1 MITVSSKSSPD
12 PGETVSR
19 DDPLV
24 CTVLHPFV
32 AEDKWQVTVQTS
44 DVIYV
49 GSRLKTGWWFVH
61 KVRIPLAEANVRFW
75 RLEKTQKTLGC

>member
-12 PGETVSR
+12 PGETISR

-61 KVRIPLAEANVRFW
+61 KVRIYGWTASP
-75 RLEKTQKTLGC
+75 